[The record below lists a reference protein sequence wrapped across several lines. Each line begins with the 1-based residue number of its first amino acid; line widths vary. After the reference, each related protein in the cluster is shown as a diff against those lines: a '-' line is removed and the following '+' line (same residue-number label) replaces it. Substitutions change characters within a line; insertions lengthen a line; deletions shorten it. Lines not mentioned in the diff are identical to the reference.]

1 MADALTIRAAAPAD
15 APVLCEL
22 LQQLGYPASE
32 SDIPERLNAV
42 ANFPHAA
49 AFVAANGYGEVVGL
63 VTAHIFPSIHDN
75 GPIAWL
81 TTLVVLEDARGA
93 GIGSALVRHV
103 EQWATQNGAK
113 RLSLT
118 SGIRRKETHA
128 FYEKRD
134 YENTGLR
141 FTKHLSLIVALLVSM
156 FVAQSTSAQSP
167 TRHASVVLA
176 DSFSVGI
183 RWRFSPTRRGSG

>member
-1 MADALTIRAAAPAD
+1 MADGLTIRPAAPAD

-32 SDIPERLNAV
+32 SDIPGRLITV
-42 ANFPHAA
+42 ANFPRAG

-63 VTAHIFPSIHDN
+63 VTTHIFPSIHDN
-75 GPIAWL
+75 EPVAWL

-93 GIGSALVRHV
+93 GIGSALVSHV
-103 EQWATQNGAK
+103 EQWAAQNGAK
-113 RLSLT
+113 RLSVT

-141 FTKHLSLIVALLVSM
+141 FTKRLSLIVALLASM
-156 FVAQSTSAQSP
+156 FVALSATAQSP
-167 TRHASVVLA
+167 TVMHSVVLRA
-176 DSFSVGI
+176 AFIVGAGKSE
-183 RWRFSPTRRGSG
+183 FPVNENAQ